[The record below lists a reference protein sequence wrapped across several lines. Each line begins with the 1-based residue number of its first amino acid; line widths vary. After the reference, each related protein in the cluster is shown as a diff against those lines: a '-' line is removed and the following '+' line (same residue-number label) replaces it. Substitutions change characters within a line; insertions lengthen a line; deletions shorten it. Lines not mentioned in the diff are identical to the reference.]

1 MDRLDKILF
10 AIDRKARVLEIGPS
24 YNPAAPKA
32 AGWQTYVL
40 DHASQAELQA
50 KYAGQNVPC
59 DKIEPV
65 DFIWT
70 GAAIHTAVP
79 TDLHGRFDACIASHV
94 IEHVPNPIAFFQ
106 SLDRLLTEDG
116 VLSLAVPDK
125 RYCFDFF
132 RPLTLAPAW
141 IEAFE
146 GESVRHSRRSLLE
159 YFAYHAHNGK
169 HFVWDQYDTINLR
182 LPGELAWAKTSAD
195 AAGTSELDPY
205 VDCHAWCFTP
215 SSFSLLIFELN
226 HMELIGFR
234 VDRLFQTAGCEF
246 IVSLRKGREKTAA
259 QTQSK
264 RLDLL
269 HAVNRELG
277 EQSQLMKLPRKLM
290 AKIERTVPIRRGAR
304 KISSIISKKSR
315 KTFGR

>member
-1 MDRLDKILF
+1 MNRLDKILF

-40 DHASQAELQA
+40 DHASQTELRA
-50 KYAGQNVPC
+50 KYAGSNVPC

-70 GAAIHTAVP
+70 EGAILDAVP
-79 TDLHGRFDACIASHV
+79 TELHGRFDACIASHV
-94 IEHVPNPIAFFQ
+94 IEHIPNPIAFFQ
-106 SLDRLLTEDG
+106 SLDRLLTEEG
-116 VLSLAVPDK
+116 VLSFAVPDK

-146 GESVRHSRRSLLE
+146 RGSTRHSRRNLLE

-169 HFVWDQYDTINLR
+169 HFVWDRYEAINLR
-182 LPGELAWAKTSAD
+182 LPGELPWAKTSAD
-195 AAGTSELDPY
+195 AAGTSGLDPY

-215 SSFSLLIFELN
+215 SSFSLLILELN
-226 HMELIGFR
+226 HMGLIDFR
-234 VDRLFQTAGCEF
+234 VDRLFPTAGSEF
-246 IVSLRKGREKTAA
+246 IVSLRKDRKKTAA
-259 QTQSK
+259 QLQSK

-269 HAVNRELG
+269 QAVNRELG
-277 EQSQLMKLPRKLM
+277 EQSQQAKLSRQLM
-290 AKIERTVPIRRGAR
+290 ARIEHAFPIRRGIR
-304 KISSIISKKSR
+304 KIGRIISDGSR
-315 KTFGR
+315 KSIDT